1 MKKFYSLAGA
11 LSLIATGA
19 LAQSPTLIAPKANK
33 VIAQPYGTIS
43 KTTSNNHAKVAAPM
57 AGDTV
62 GYSMSV
68 LNDFRPEFAA
78 AGQIYRYGYLG
89 GGNIFGKNYDSLNIC
104 GQGWK
109 NLNGTPLIISKAIF
123 WVFEK
128 QNVGSAA
135 SKIRVGLWDMAANK
149 AYNTNGSTGVAQNS
163 MGPNTQKSYVDLTW
177 AQIDTGIV
185 NQERVFTVA
194 TFSTP
199 VAINGD
205 FAISVSSQ
213 SLAAGDT
220 IGILADKNGDALEL
234 DYCFMR
240 FAAPGAS
247 TASAW
252 YVTDY
257 LFSPAASNGTGSLDI
272 SLAMFGILD
281 VGTAVKEFVNGVKLN
296 ALYPNPTKDVATI
309 AYSLE
314 KASTNVSLMVLDSKG
329 AKVYEQAY
337 GNQSAGEYKVNI
349 DATNF
354 AAGSYYYQLRSN
366 GSQITK
372 EFVVVK

>member
-1 MKKFYSLAGA
+1 MKKFYSLASA

-19 LAQSPTLIAPKANK
+19 FGQNALNLSSK

-43 KTTSNNHAKVAAPM
+43 KSTSGNHAKVAAPT

-62 GYSMSV
+62 GWSKSV
-68 LNDFRPEFAA
+68 VNDFRPEYAA
-78 AGQIYRYGYLG
+78 SGQIYRYGYLG
-89 GGNIFGKNYDSLNIC
+89 GGNIFGKNIDTLNMC
-104 GQGWK
+104 AQGWK
-109 NLNGTPLIISKAIF
+109 NLNGTPLVISKAIF

-128 QNVGSAA
+128 QNVGSAS
-135 SKIRVGLWDMAANK
+135 SKIRVALWDMAANK
-149 AYNTNGSTGVAQNS
+149 AVNTNGAGGSAANS
-163 MGPNTQKSYVDLTW
+163 MGPNVQKSFVDLTW

-194 TFSTP
+194 TFPTP

-205 FAISVSSQ
+205 FAISVNSQ
-213 SLAAGDT
+213 YLANGDT
-220 IGILADKNGDALEL
+220 IGILADKNGDAAEL
-234 DYCFMR
+234 DYCFVK
-240 FAAPGAS
+240 FATPGAANPNN
-247 TASAW
+247 TW

-257 LFSPAASNGTGSLDI
+257 AFSTSGTGSLDV
-272 SLAMFGILD
+272 SLAMFAILST
-281 VGTAVKEFVNGVKLN
+281 GTAVNEFVNGVKLN

-314 KASTNVSLMVLDSKG
+314 KNSDNVSLLVLDGKG

-337 GNQSAGEYKVNI
+337 GTQSAGDYKVTV
-349 DATNF
+349 DATNL
-354 AAGSYYYQLRSN
+354 ASGTYYYQLRSN
-366 GSQITK
+366 GRVLTK